1 MSTQKGEMK
10 GFLEFEEN
18 MAQFCGL
25 CDDFHLTL

>member
-1 MSTQKGEMK
+1 MFTQKGVMK

-18 MAQFCGL
+18 VAQFCRL